1 MNHATQA
8 VFESTLAVERTGGLS
23 FESAALGVVSTEQAA
38 RKLEEFWR
46 NCSNE
51 MASDPC
57 FEPCHGM
64 VSWMHAALHHWLNS
78 VDFIAVVEKLSEA
91 REVAHT

>member
-1 MNHATQA
+1 MNQATQA
-8 VFESTLAVERTGGLS
+8 VFESTLAVERAGGLS
-23 FESAALGVVSTEQAA
+23 FSSKALGAKGSVQTA

-51 MASDPC
+51 MAADPC

-64 VSWMHAALHHWLNS
+64 VSWMHAALHYWLNN
-78 VDFIAVVEKLSEA
+78 VDFVAVVEQLNEA
-91 REVAHT
+91 REVTHA